1 MLSTSTA
8 TSTRKPHGYLGA
20 AVHGH
25 SCPAIFA
32 AVSTLGNQDRPMEA
46 AGS

>member
-1 MLSTSTA
+1 MLTSTA
-8 TSTRKPHGYLGA
+8 LSTRKPNGYLGA

-32 AVSTLGNQDRPMEA
+32 DVSQAKEADRPMEA
-46 AGS
+46 GS